1 MRASS
6 IRLLMLFVCASV
18 GLNLTEAQTAK
29 KPTSTQT
36 KTLQSAP
43 AIDLKTQP
51 TLYTVGYAHLDTEW
65 RWEYPQSINEYLS
78 KTLRNNFALADKYP
92 HYIFNFTGANRYR
105 LMKEYYPADFA
116 KLKQYVAAGRWFP
129 AGSSMEEGDVNS
141 PNAESIFRQI
151 LYGNN
156 FFRREFGT
164 ASHEYMLPDCFGFP
178 ASLPS
183 ILHHAGIK
191 GFSTQK
197 LSANWQPA
205 PHVGG
210 PDSPEKTPDGIPF
223 NVGIWEGTDGSTII
237 AALNPL
243 SYGSQV
249 TYDLSRTPP
258 PPPSPDPNLTAQ
270 QNSFRTRP
278 QEDWVKRIQINGDL
292 TGIKADYHYVGTG
305 DIGGAPNEYS
315 VKLMEAI
322 VTKSKTALPGPP
334 PSPRDWEAEQEPSAT
349 ESTPVQV
356 GDGPI
361 RVVWSKADQMFDDIL
376 KCCNTDRMPRYKGD
390 LELINHSAGSI
401 TSEAYQKRWMRKN
414 ELLADA
420 AEKASLAASWL
431 GGRPYPMERLNAAWT
446 LVMGGQFHDLLPG
459 TATPKAF
466 EFAWNDDIIAM
477 NQFAG
482 VLKSATA
489 AVASAMDTQ
498 TQGTPIVVYNPLNV
512 QREDVVE
519 AAINFPNG
527 IPKSVRVKGPDGK
540 EVPAQV
546 SGEKDGAARVLFVA
560 KTPSVGYAVFDVQPA
575 DASASTSELKVSE
588 SSLENARYAVKLD
601 QNGDVSSIFDK
612 KVNKELLSAPI
623 RLAISTDNPEHWPAW
638 NMDFEDE
645 QRAPKAYV
653 SGSPKLTVV
662 ENGPARVAVQIDR
675 DTEESNFVQT
685 VRLSAGDGGN
695 RVEFANKIDWKTKGV
710 NLKATFPLSAGNKMA
725 TYNWDVGTIQRP
737 NEEERQFEVASHQWI
752 DLTDQSGG
760 FGATVLTD
768 CKNASDKPNDNTV
781 RLTLIRTPG
790 TRGGYPDQGTQDLGH
805 HDILFGLAGHT
816 GDWREGQTDWQAY
829 RLNDPLIAFES
840 SKHSGSLGKQFSFA
854 RVSNSR
860 VRVLALK
867 KAEQGDE
874 IVVRAVEIDGKPAS
888 NVHFAFASPVLT
900 AREINAQEQPLG
912 SATVQG
918 GELVTSFAAYQP
930 RSFAV
935 RLGAAAKRVSAPQFA
950 AVTLPYDVSVASIE
964 DKPASGCFDC
974 SFDRPTAPQGK
985 ALPAEM
991 LPSKIDYAGV
1001 TFTLA
1006 PATAGQAD
1014 AVTTNGQTINLPAG
1028 KFNRVYLLAAAAT
1041 GDHKATFKI
1050 GDKSLDLNVQD
1061 WTGFVG
1067 QWDDRIWKA
1076 TEESSSPRQG
1086 AAPLPNRPRVFVN
1099 QYGEMVGIRPGFIK
1113 RADIAWFSDHRH
1125 DDAARN
1131 EAYAY
1136 SYLFAYAVDVPA
1148 GAKTLTL
1155 PRNHNIR
1162 ILAATAAN
1170 EDAQAWPAQPLYDE
1184 LNPEPSQAEQ

>member
-1 MRASS
+1 MLPTSR
-6 IRLLMLFVCASV
+6 RLLLLFVCLSAC
-18 GLNLTEAQTAK
+18 LNVIEAQTAK
-29 KPTSTQT
+29 KTS
-36 KTLQSAP
+36 SAELKSLAAPP
-43 AIDLKTQP
+43 AVDLKTEP

-210 PDSPEKTPDGIPF
+210 PDSPEKTPEGIPF

-249 TYDLSRTPP
+249 TYDLSKTPP

-270 QNSFRTRP
+270 QNSFRSRP
-278 QEDWVKRIQINGDL
+278 QEDWVKRIQINGGL

-489 AVASAMDTQ
+489 AVASVMDTQ

-519 AAINFPNG
+519 AAITFPNG
-527 IPKSVRVKGPDGK
+527 APKSVRVTGPDGK

-560 KTPSVGYAVFDVQPA
+560 KTPSVGYAVFDVQPF
-575 DASASTSELKVSE
+575 DSSPSNSELKVSE

-645 QRAPKAYV
+645 QRAPKAFV
-653 SGSPKLTVV
+653 SGSPKITVV

-675 DTEESNFVQT
+675 DTEDSNFVQT
-685 VRLSAGDGGN
+685 VRLSAGDAGN

-710 NLKATFPLSAGNKMA
+710 NLKAIFPLSAGNKMA

-752 DLTDQSGG
+752 DLSDQSGG

-829 RLNDPLIAFES
+829 RLNDPLVAFES

-918 GELVTSFAAYQP
+918 GELVTSFGAYQP

-935 RLGAAAKRVSAPQFA
+935 KLGASAKRVSAPQFA

-1006 PATAGQAD
+1006 PAVTGQAD
-1014 AVTTNGQTINLPAG
+1014 GVTTNGQTINLPTG
-1028 KFNRVYLLAAAAT
+1028 KFNRVYLLAAAAN

-1099 QYGEMVGIRPGFIK
+1099 PYGEMVGIRPGFIK
-1113 RADIAWFSDHRH
+1113 RAEIAWFSDHRH

-1136 SYLFAYAVDVPA
+1136 SYLFAYAVDVPE

-1170 EDAQAWPAQPLYDE
+1170 ENAQAWPAQPLYDE
-1184 LNPEPSQAEQ
+1184 LNPEPNQAEQ